1 MSSREN
7 KNLLLSGVVFF
18 LVFLLGNELV
28 NRCLF
33 NQENSLQDLL
43 ILSLV
48 STIFFVGVL
57 YIWSQK
63 RLKKESK

>member
-1 MSSREN
+1 MSSKEN

-18 LVFLLGNELV
+18 LVFPLGYELV
-28 NRCLF
+28 NRYLF